1 MSRLQIKSR
10 KRKFFKLYFSTFVSF
25 PLFELSGWNQIRI
38 GIQFGLD
45 LFFDALYISAEFQL
59 DSFTFQSSQSNCKQ
73 MKTDFKN
80 LISKVFSTI
89 IQQLNRDFPVGQSL
103 ETKVRS
109 SFKLHLLRSRG
120 LVDCNSNQVES
131 IDEIALLGKLGCC
144 TLENYLARVD
154 FF

>member
-1 MSRLQIKSR
+1 MCLFPYSNSVVGIKSESG
-10 KRKFFKLYFSTFVSF
+10 FNLGLTYFSMRSTSQLSF
-25 PLFELSGWNQIRI
+25 NLTHLHFSPVNQIVNKWK
-38 GIQFGLD
+38 L
-45 LFFDALYISAEFQL
+45 ISK
-59 DSFTFQSSQSNCKQ
+59 TF
-73 MKTDFKN
+73 
-80 LISKVFSTI
+80 SKVFSTI
-89 IQQLNRDFPVGQSL
+89 IQRLNRDFPVGQSL

-154 FF
+154 FFWSPKGVSSQS

>member
-1 MSRLQIKSR
+1 
-10 KRKFFKLYFSTFVSF
+10 
-25 PLFELSGWNQIRI
+25 
-38 GIQFGLD
+38 
-45 LFFDALYISAEFQL
+45 
-59 DSFTFQSSQSNCKQ
+59 

-89 IQQLNRDFPVGQSL
+89 IQRLNRDFPVGQSL

-131 IDEIALLGKLGCC
+131 IDEIALLGKLSCC

>member
-1 MSRLQIKSR
+1 MSFLSYI
-10 KRKFFKLYFSTFVSF
+10 FITFVYL
-25 PLFELSGWNQIRI
+25 PLFELIGWNQIRI

-59 DSFTFQSSQSNCKQ
+59 DCDSFTFQSSRSSQSNCKQ

-89 IQQLNRDFPVGQSL
+89 IQRLNRDFPVGQSL

>member
-1 MSRLQIKSR
+1 MSFLSYI
-10 KRKFFKLYFSTFVSF
+10 FITFVYL
-25 PLFELSGWNQIRI
+25 PLFELIGWNQIRI

-59 DSFTFQSSQSNCKQ
+59 DSFTFQSSQSICKQ
-73 MKTDFKN
+73 MNTDFKN

-89 IQQLNRDFPVGQSL
+89 IQRLNRDFPVGQSL